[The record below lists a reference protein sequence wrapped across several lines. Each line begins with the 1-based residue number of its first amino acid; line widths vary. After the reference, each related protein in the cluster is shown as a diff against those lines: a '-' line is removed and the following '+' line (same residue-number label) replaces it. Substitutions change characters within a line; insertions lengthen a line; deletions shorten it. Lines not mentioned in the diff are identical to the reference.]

1 MRFAAHAALPEQGD
15 AFVITAGFHQVSAAV
30 PQATNESRIGDWL
43 LAPLGLFR
51 RHIAGKIVIPYLLL
65 IFVLALLATHTTMN
79 LISGSLEERF
89 QEELAGAGVS
99 ANEAMVKLES
109 NNLALLRQM
118 AFTVGVGEA
127 VTDRD
132 ARSIERL
139 LAPIAGNARVP
150 YTDVFGADG
159 SHLLALRSPD
169 LGTDAQSRIDP
180 NARAWAPVQS
190 VRLGKHDQLGDK
202 YTDVVF
208 APWGPLL
215 VTAGPIEADGKLL
228 GVIAIATPLD
238 AVAARLSEEA
248 GSKGLSLYTGD
259 GRLLATT
266 VRAGP
271 GTLAS
276 TLPVPA
282 QLAQDAFGQDRLL
295 VRRVT
300 IDERP
305 YVEMLGTLAIRRQP
319 VLLMGVGNLITI
331 IAERGDQMRNIMIA
345 LFSGVVV
352 LVLAVGL
359 TLARQIA
366 RPVRAL
372 VDAAIRIRRNEL
384 DIELPVTG
392 ADETAVLTAAFNEM
406 AGGLRERE
414 RSRVAIEKYMS
425 PKVYQLIQNGQL
437 RMGGESREITVL
449 KTDIRDFT
457 TLSEE
462 MDPQRLVAFLN
473 RYFER
478 MVTAVAKYDGEVDK
492 YMGDAILAKFG
503 ATEWYPDHARRAALA
518 MIEMIEA
525 CEQFSAEAEA
535 EGLPPIRMGIGAN
548 TGPAVVGNIGSPA
561 RMEYTIISSAVNT
574 AQRIEELCKEFGWDI
589 LVSRETYEQAK
600 DAIEVGTPWAIKLRG
615 HSAATTVYPVLGRA
629 GQVPAHR
636 LQAYGGFRLPSWYLA
651 RVGASDAGV
660 PGNGVVQGSGR

>member
-1 MRFAAHAALPEQGD
+1 MSAPAVVQAAA
-15 AFVITAGFHQVSAAV
+15 S
-30 PQATNESRIGDWL
+30 SRLGEWL
-43 LAPLGLFR
+43 LSPLSLFH

-118 AFTVGVGEA
+118 AFTVGVPEA
-127 VTDRD
+127 LKDRD
-132 ARSIERL
+132 SRSAERL
-139 LAPIAGNARVP
+139 LAPIAGNAHVP
-150 YTDVFGADG
+150 YTDIFAADG
-159 SHLLALRSPD
+159 THLLALRSPD
-169 LGTDAQSRIDP
+169 LGADAQTRIDP

-190 VRLGKHDQLGDK
+190 VLQGNHDQFGDK
-202 YTDVVF
+202 FSDVVF

-215 VTAGPIEADGKLL
+215 VTAGPVEADGKLM
-228 GVIAIATPLD
+228 GVVSIATPLD
-238 AVAARLSEEA
+238 AVATRLSDEA
-248 GSKGLSLYTGD
+248 GSKGLTLYSKD
-259 GRLLATT
+259 GRVLAST
-266 VRAGP
+266 VRAAP
-271 GTLAS
+271 GTLTS
-276 TLPVPA
+276 TLALPG
-282 QLAQDAFGQDRLL
+282 QMAQDASAQERLL

-319 VLLMGVGNLITI
+319 ALLMGMGNLITI
-331 IAERGDQMRNIMIA
+331 IAERGIEMRNVMIG

-366 RPVRAL
+366 RPVREL
-372 VDAAIRIRRNEL
+372 VDATGRIRRNEL
-384 DIELPVTG
+384 DVELPVKG

-425 PKVYQLIQNGQL
+425 PKVYQLIQSGQL
-437 RMGGESREITVL
+437 KMGGESREITVL

-457 TLSEE
+457 GLSERME
-462 MDPQRLVAFLN
+462 PQRLVAFLN

-478 MVTAVAKYDGEVDK
+478 MVVPIAKYDGEVDK

-503 ATEWYPDHARRAALA
+503 ATEWYPDHARRAVLA

-525 CEQFSAEAEA
+525 CEQFSQEAEA
-535 EGLPPIRMGIGAN
+535 EGLSPIRMGIGAN

-589 LVSRETYEQAK
+589 LISRETYEQAK
-600 DAIEVGTPWAIKLRG
+600 DVVEVGAPWGIQLRG
-615 HSAATTVYPVLGRA
+615 HTATTTIYPVLGRA

-636 LQAYGGFRLPSWYLA
+636 LRAYGGLRLPAWYLRRVSA
-651 RVGASDAGV
+651 RESEPAPIGTT
-660 PGNGVVQGSGR
+660 PRSGK